1 MGKTTTNR
9 STGAPTTRP
18 AFVGAFSWALYDFA
32 NTIYSMNIVTMYFA
46 QWVVD
51 DLGLEDIFYS
61 ISFSASMV
69 LVAITAPI
77 LGAVADARGRRL
89 AFLFVFTVLTCVF
102 TASIAGAA
110 ASQSV
115 AVAGVLGL
123 ALFCMANYFFGG
135 SLVFYNALLPVV
147 STERTIGRVSGLGVG
162 LGYAGAIAGLLM
174 VMPFVAG
181 WLPWFGSGRPAAFVP
196 TAVFCALFA
205 VPTFFWLK
213 EPAATA
219 KTTTLTDGLKKVART
234 LREARKR
241 PNVFRFLIAKL
252 FYEDPIMTAIMF
264 MAVYANEV
272 MGMPDE
278 AKIPLFI
285 VATTFAVAGSF
296 AAGFSADR
304 FGAKRTLVAALI
316 GWLATFV
323 VIAAAV
329 RIEMLWVGGAMVGI
343 FLGATWTAA
352 RPFYASLIPSGELGE
367 YFGLYALSGK
377 AAAIIGPLLWGGV
390 VLAAGGL
397 GPAKYRIAVASLGL
411 FTVVGLI
418 LLLGVKPA
426 ERPARTVG

>member
-1 MGKTTTNR
+1 
-9 STGAPTTRP
+9 
-18 AFVGAFSWALYDFA
+18 
-32 NTIYSMNIVTMYFA
+32 MNIVTMYFA

-69 LVAITAPI
+69 LVAITSPI

-89 AFLFVFTVLTCVF
+89 AFLFAFTVLTCVF

-110 ASQSV
+110 AAPSI

-123 ALFCMANYFFGG
+123 ALFCLANYFYGG
-135 SLVFYNALLPVV
+135 SLVFYNALLPAV

-181 WLPWFGSGRPAAFVP
+181 SLPWFGSGRPAAFIP
-196 TAVFCALFA
+196 TAVFFVFFA
-205 VPTFFWLK
+205 IPAFIWIK
-213 EPAATA
+213 EPAVAA
-219 KTTTLTDGLKKVART
+219 KTATRPVDGLKKVFRT

-285 VATTFAVAGSF
+285 VSTTFAVAGSLG
-296 AAGFSADR
+296 AGFLAD
-304 FGAKRTLVAALI
+304 FIGAKRTLVAALI

-323 VIAAAV
+323 VIAAAM
-329 RIEMLWVGGAMVGI
+329 RTEMLWIGGAMVGT

-352 RPFYASLIPSGELGE
+352 RPFYTSLVPSGELGE

-377 AAAIIGPLLWGGV
+377 AAAIVGPLLWGAV
-390 VLAAGGL
+390 VLAASGL
-397 GPAKYRIAVASLGL
+397 GPGKYRMAVASLGL
-411 FTVVGLI
+411 FTVIGLI
-418 LLLGVKPA
+418 LLLGVKTPVRA
-426 ERPARTVG
+426 ARTVG